1 VTHPPDR
8 GRATSDRNEEGYAM
22 RTMLA
27 GPSSLSRTWW
37 ILAFRGLLA
46 LLFGVAA
53 LTWPR
58 ITLGGLVL
66 GFGTYALVD
75 GLAALTQ
82 WMRATERPWQGAAL
96 FLEGAVS
103 VGLGIVAWGWPF
115 TISPVLLYW
124 IATWGILTGVLELFA
139 AVWLLRDP
147 TAQWLFG
154 LAGVSSVLLGILL
167 ILLPRAGAE
176 IVRLVGLYAV
186 TFGVLTLLAAFWL
199 RRAAGRAS
207 RGSQFEAPAAW
218 LWRR

>member
-1 VTHPPDR
+1 MH
-8 GRATSDRNEEGYAM
+8 A
-22 RTMLA
+22 MLA
-27 GPSSLSRTWW
+27 GRSSLSRTWW
-37 ILAFRGLLA
+37 ILALRGLLA

-82 WMRATERPWQGAAL
+82 WIRATERPWQGTAL

-103 VGLGIVAWGWPF
+103 VSLGIIAWGWPF

-124 IATWGILTGVLELFA
+124 IATWGILTGVLELVA

-154 LAGVSSVLLGILL
+154 LAGVSSMLLGMLL
-167 ILLPRAGAE
+167 MLLPRAGTE

-186 TFGVLTLLAAFWL
+186 TFGVLTFLAAFWL
-199 RRAAGRAS
+199 RRAAWQAS
-207 RGSQFEAPAAW
+207 RGSQFVAAPSGPEGMPAAW
-218 LWRR
+218 PWRR